1 MYINNK
7 TVYSL
12 QSATTQVS
20 QLIDFA
26 KLNNLPAIGICD
38 IETIQGIHSFTKLAS
53 EQGVKAIIAVDT
65 FVIFKNKTESVLLI
79 CKNQKSLYEINK
91 ALSMDEVSN
100 YEQFQDTIIIFKN
113 PDVQLDSTKDYLGIT
128 RNYLASHTEVKN
140 NMLLIEPS
148 YFAKQEDFEFF
159 QITNAIKENVTIN
172 RVHVRDK
179 VNDYLKLSDNEMWYY
194 PKLYSNFE
202 QLISK
207 IDEVSFNEGFKLPH
221 YNRESDL
228 SNTDYLKKLS
238 MAGLSRRLD
247 NKITNKYIERLEY
260 ELDVIVSLN
269 FVDYF
274 LIVWDIVKYCRKNDI
289 YVGPGRGS
297 AAGSLLSY
305 CLGITSV
312 DPIKYGLIFERFLN
326 PMRKT
331 MPDID
336 LDIEDTKREEVIEYL
351 IDKYGEDYAFKIGTL
366 NTFQA
371 KSSFREVAKAIDLPK
386 TTIDTTAKMIDSSI
400 TFKQNILTNKKLSKR
415 FATDGK
421 LQYILDYIYKIE
433 GVPRNKSI
441 HAAGLI
447 ISDLESY
454 QYTSLTNHVSDVDSK
469 TLETIG
475 LVKFDILAIAN
486 LRHLHNIEVM
496 VNKKYNKKLNFN
508 YLDMKDKD
516 VFHAISDGQ
525 TNFVFQLESTGMINV
540 LKKYRP
546 SSFEDVAAILALYR
560 PGPMQYIDEYIARKG
575 GQKNIDYIDDS
586 LKSVL
591 EPTYGIIV
599 YQEQI
604 MEIVRIFAG
613 YDLGKADIFR
623 RAISKKNKEILDDEL
638 NNFIKSSI
646 SNGYSQSIAKQVAER
661 ISSFANYGFNKSHA
675 FSYAKISYASM
686 YYKVNY
692 PDVYFSYYINILKS
706 QKEIVKFEQE
716 IKYFELEILPPS
728 INAICLDSV
737 TIDGKLQL
745 GLNNINGLDVS
756 FKKELASYVKSKNT
770 TLNEIVDNCIV
781 PHNLSSKEINNL
793 VCSGLFDSFGYN
805 EKTIIDYILS
815 KDNTQDKDALF
826 FLEIVTKIEH
836 VDNYDLLTL
845 EKMERNSLNLNIK
858 YNSYQTYF
866 DKIKLVYPQ
875 VKALNEIDLTQLY
888 GNFDTLVEIIK
899 CKEIKTKNGKL
910 MAFLDCKASGKEGSI
925 TVFPESY
932 QRFYEQI
939 FEYTGYALV
948 NLTIISN
955 GFKLENIK
963 ILGAK

>member
-12 QSATTQVS
+12 QSATTQTS
-20 QLIDFA
+20 ELINFA
-26 KLNNLPAIGICD
+26 KENNLPAIGICD

-79 CKNQKSLYEINK
+79 CKNEKSLYEINK
-91 ALSMDEVSN
+91 ALSMDEVSS
-100 YEQFQDTIIIFKN
+100 YDQFKETIIIFKN
-113 PDVQLDSTKDYLGIT
+113 PEVGNIDNKDYLGVT
-128 RNYLASHTEVKN
+128 RNYLALNEEVSD
-140 NMLLIEPS
+140 NMILIEPS
-148 YFAKQEDFEFF
+148 YFTKKEDFEFF

-194 PKLYSNFE
+194 PKLYSNYE
-202 QLISK
+202 KLINTVDSIK
-207 IDEVSFNEGFKLPH
+207 YDSGFKLPH
-221 YNRESDL
+221 YTRDNKL
-228 SNTDYLKKLS
+228 SNADYLKKLS
-238 MAGLSRRLD
+238 MAGLNRRLE
-247 NKITNKYIERLEY
+247 NTVSNEYLKRLNY
-260 ELDVIVSLN
+260 ELEVIVNLN

-305 CLGITSV
+305 CLGITSI

-336 LDIEDTKREEVIEYL
+336 LDIEDTKREEVIDYL
-351 IDKYGEDYAFKIGTL
+351 IQKYGEDYAFKIGTL

-386 TTIDTTAKMIDSSI
+386 TTIDSTAKMIDSSI

-441 HAAGLI
+441 HAAGII

-469 TLETIG
+469 TLEAIG

-486 LRHLHNIEVM
+486 LRHLHNIEESI
-496 VNKKYNKKLNFN
+496 NKKYNKKLNFN
-508 YLDMKDKD
+508 YLDMKDKE

-560 PGPMQYIDEYIARKG
+560 PGPMQYIDEYIARKN
-575 GQKNIDYIDDS
+575 GQKNVDYIDQS
-586 LKSVL
+586 LKIVL

-623 RAISKKNKEILDDEL
+623 RAISKKDKDILEVEL
-638 NNFIKSSI
+638 DKFIKSSI
-646 SNGYSQSIAKQVAER
+646 DNRYNESIAKQVAER

-716 IKYFELEILPPS
+716 IKYLELEILPPNV
-728 INAICLDSV
+728 NAICLDSV

-745 GLNNINGLDVS
+745 GLNNINGLDLS
-756 FKKELASYVKSKNT
+756 FKKELVDYIKSNSAKLT
-770 TLNEIVDNCIV
+770 DIVDNCII
-781 PHNLSSKEINNL
+781 PHNLSNKEINNL
-793 VCSGLFDSFGYN
+793 ICSGIFSNFGYN

-815 KDNTQDKDALF
+815 KDSTQDKDALF
-826 FLEIVTKIEH
+826 FLETVTKIEH
-836 VDNYDLLTL
+836 VNNYDLLTL
-845 EKMERNSLNLNIK
+845 EKMERDSLNLNIK

-866 DKIKLVYPQ
+866 DKIKVVYPQ
-875 VKALNEIDLTQLY
+875 VKALNEIELNQLY
-888 GNFDTLVEIIK
+888 FNFDTLVEIIK

-910 MAFLDCKASGKEGSI
+910 MAFLDCKVDGKEGSI

-932 QRFYEQI
+932 QRFYDQI

-948 NLTIISN
+948 NVTIINN

-963 ILGAK
+963 ILGA